1 MRDHKKTEHPRKQ
14 LKCEECDETFKH
26 KCLLE
31 RHISIKHKNEKN
43 YICDVEN
50 CGNKYSTKYALNYH
64 IETFHGGI
72 RKFKCESCGKA
83 FATNSER
90 NGHVTSVHEKLKNQV
105 CSIVFFVL
113 ILFHVDVL
121 LCSIDIYLG
130 M

>member
-64 IETFHGGI
+64 IETFHEGI

-105 CSIVFFVL
+105 CSIVFL
-113 ILFHVDVL
+113 YLFCFML
-121 LCSIDIYLG
+121 MYYCAQSIFI
-130 M
+130 